1 MPMTPGVGSNLVT
14 MIVGIFD
21 IVDHIW
27 VVDTA
32 VYVFINWGI
41 WMEGLLR
48 FDTYSCSHLG
58 GPRKVG

>member
-32 VYVFINWGI
+32 VYVFIN
-41 WMEGLLR
+41 
-48 FDTYSCSHLG
+48 
-58 GPRKVG
+58 